1 MLSTGPG
8 AYGVVAA
15 FDIETEEQTGPLSA
29 VVGILIPSSYFFTT
43 EAVYHGTARRAD
55 DVSSS
60 IRFNLYL
67 D

>member
-1 MLSTGPG
+1 MLSTVGS
-8 AYGVVAA
+8 GVVAA
-15 FDIETEEQTGPLSA
+15 FAIETEEQTDPLSA
-29 VVGILIPSSYFFTT
+29 VVIPSSYFFTT
-43 EAVYHGTARRAD
+43 EAVYHGAARRAD